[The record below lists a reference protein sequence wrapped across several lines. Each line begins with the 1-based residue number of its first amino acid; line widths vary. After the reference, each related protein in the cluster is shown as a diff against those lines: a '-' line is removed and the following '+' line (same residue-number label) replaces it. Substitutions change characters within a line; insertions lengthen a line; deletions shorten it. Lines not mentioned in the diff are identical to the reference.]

1 MADNRLLISVALA
14 TYNGSRF
21 LREQLDSIYAQTWLP
36 VEVVVCDDRS
46 SDDTVS
52 ILEEYRQRHGLRYE
66 ANEQNLGFVR
76 NFEKAMAICRGEF
89 IALAD
94 QDDVW
99 LPEKLERLMAGI
111 GTSSLI
117 YSDAFLI
124 DDGGRELP
132 GSLIATS
139 GVLPVNGANFR
150 YFVCNSC
157 VTGCTALFRRDL
169 LNTALP
175 IPECETYHD
184 WWLALAASKRGGVR
198 YLPERLVRYRQH
210 AANQAGVSRKTGLVS
225 RLGAHLGAEAKRLK
239 GQYYRLLRDRGAL
252 FPAMRDRLAL
262 TDAEVDFLHDMER
275 YGNGL
280 LDSRPHLALVA
291 LAWRYREI
299 LFPTASPLE
308 RLVFIASSFIK

>member
-1 MADNRLLISVALA
+1 MADRPPLISIALA

-21 LREQLDSIYAQTWLP
+21 LREQLDSIYAQTWP
-36 VEVVVCDDRS
+36 NIEVVACDDCS
-46 SDDTVS
+46 SDDTEA

-66 ANEQNLGFVR
+66 VNKRNLGFVR
-76 NFEKAMAICRGEF
+76 NFEKVMSLCRGEF

-99 LPEKLERLMAGI
+99 FPEKLERLMAGI
-111 GTSSLI
+111 GSASLV

-124 DDGGRELP
+124 DDEGRELP

-139 GVLPVNGANFR
+139 GVLPVTGTSFS

-169 LNTALP
+169 LDTALP

-184 WWLALAASKRGGVR
+184 WWLALVASKRDGVC

-210 AANQAGVSRKTGLVS
+210 AANQAGASRKSGLVS
-225 RLGAHLGAEAKRLK
+225 RLRAHLGRDTKRLK
-239 GQYYRLLRDRGAL
+239 GEYYRLVRDRGAML
-252 FPAMRDRLAL
+252 PAMRDRLAL
-262 TDAEVDFLHDMER
+262 TAAETAFLHDMER

-280 LDSRPHLALVA
+280 LDPRPHLSSMA
-291 LAWRYREI
+291 LAYRYREI
-299 LFPTASPLE
+299 LFPAALPLE
-308 RLVFIASSFIK
+308 RMVFIASSVIK